1 VLPAQKKSHRLTP
14 QPKNGPI
21 AGGGAADVAGAG
33 CTGAITSG
41 LFMKVFAQIT
51 KLQHDL
57 VVSPTRNTDRRFLV
71 RTVQRVTNPQRIALF
86 QCHPCHP
93 QHPRHLPQAQARR
106 PWTFAHLI

>member
-14 QPKNGPI
+14 PKNGPI

-86 QCHPCHP
+86 SAT
-93 QHPRHLPQAQARR
+93 LATLSTLA
-106 PWTFAHLI
+106 TFPKHKHDDRGPLRI